1 MAYIKYTD
9 YKPTRV
15 SIGDSEYAYT
25 QGISGIEYEDG
36 PIIDPI
42 LENNS
47 WAVIKQV
54 CQDGQAENY
63 WALGDEK
70 IVQVGDYQ
78 MAHAIVDFT
87 PERYVYH
94 SDATKKTNVV
104 FQSVKALP
112 VQAFN
117 SSSNVSPNGDTAYNG
132 WFYSNLRDKL
142 QSGGSI
148 FAIYDAELSG
158 LLEAVDTYQAYSGM
172 TNELHTQDDLLFLPA
187 AGEAFGTISGSYVP
201 QTCENNIEEFGF
213 YAQNSDANANRI
225 KIRVDDNTA
234 HPWWLRSSRAGN
246 TDTVLGVDG
255 DGSLYNSI
263 ASNTRAVAPC
273 FAW

>member
-1 MAYIKYTD
+1 MAYVKYTD

-15 SIGDSEYAYT
+15 SIGENEYAYT
-25 QGISGIEYEDG
+25 QGISGIEYEEG
-36 PIIDPI
+36 PVVDPV

-47 WAVIKQV
+47 WALIKKV

-70 IVQVGDYQ
+70 VVTVGDYE

-94 SDATKKTNVV
+94 SDSSKKTNVV
-104 FQSVKALP
+104 FQSVKCMLSEK
-112 VQAFN
+112 FN
-117 SSSNVSPNGDTAYNG
+117 SGSNTSPNGDTAYNG
-132 WFYSNLRDKL
+132 WFYSELRTKL
-142 QSGGSI
+142 QSGGLI
-148 FAIYDAELSG
+148 FAMYDSELSG

-187 AGEAFGTISGSYVP
+187 VNEAFGTPTDGWVQSCESSIS
-201 QTCENNIEEFGF
+201 EFGF
-213 YAQNSDANANRI
+213 YAQNADADANRI
-225 KIRVDDNTA
+225 KLGRTNNTA
-234 HPWWLRSSRAGN
+234 SAWWLRSSYAGPAN
-246 TDTVLGVDG
+246 AVLNADD
-255 DGSLYNSI
+255 DGSLGRKGVSTGS
-263 ASNTRAVAPC
+263 AAVAPC